1 MRVQTFE
8 RTRVCIV
15 VLRRRWTRNPT
26 QEVTASSPKSVPA
39 VSANAGTVAAAEQ
52 CAPIILCNI
61 SLYIVI
67 ITPRIQNH
75 PFQKSAN
82 HWAEQHA
89 FKIIKFNQ
97 PKKNNWN
104 FFIQLFLVHTQL
116 FKLLPS
122 TSSILFQY
130 WTIESN
136 NMSKISQAS
145 EEPAKKLLW

>member
-104 FFIQLFLVHTQL
+104 FFIQLFLVHTHSCLNCYQAQAL
-116 FKLLPS
+116 S
-122 TSSILFQY
+122 SSSIV
-130 WTIESN
+130 SN